1 MALWTFTEMS
11 EMLNCSPQN
20 IYQKKSKLKNMGY
33 IEIDPEDNKEK
44 INENGYNYLLTLRK
58 ITMQSN
64 STNLNNNTLNT
75 IENTENKTI
84 SSFKQDFIFEFM
96 EKQIKEL
103 KEKLKAEAEEK
114 KHWQE
119 LYIQQSED
127 FKKLAFPP
135 MLDTAD
141 GNKQTAENVKKGFF
155 ARLFS

>member
-20 IYQKKSKLKNMGY
+20 IYQKKAKLKNMGC

-58 ITMQSN
+58 ITMQNNSN
-64 STNLNNNTLNT
+64 NLNNNTLNAVEN
-75 IENTENKTI
+75 IENTTI
-84 SSFKQDFIFEFM
+84 STFKQDFVFEFM
-96 EKQIKEL
+96 ENQIKEL
-103 KEKLKAEAEEK
+103 KERLKEVEEEK
-114 KHWQE
+114 KHWQD

-127 FKKLAFPP
+127 FKKIAFPP

-141 GNKQTAENVKKGFF
+141 GNKQTAEKVKKGFF